1 MFRAQSVATA
11 LLNDPG
17 DRNSGPRAVERGAT
31 GARARGARLAACE
44 MRVAGG
50 TRYGCASQVQP
61 PRPRADRTPPAR
73 VALAQASVEH
83 GVAGRGV
90 GAALAVGPVQ
100 HERCARRERCDG
112 AVEQG

>member
-17 DRNSGPRAVERGAT
+17 DRNSGPPAVERGAT

-50 TRYGCASQVQP
+50 DALWLRISG
-61 PRPRADRTPPAR
+61 PA
-73 VALAQASVEH
+73 
-83 GVAGRGV
+83 
-90 GAALAVGPVQ
+90 AATS
-100 HERCARRERCDG
+100 R
-112 AVEQG
+112 